1 MVKTSVLNMSNYPK
15 ITDRILGFFNPYFCE
30 VLNMGKN
37 QESTPRV
44 EQKISK

>member
-15 ITDRILGFFNPYFCE
+15 ITDRILGVFNPYSCE
-30 VLNMGKN
+30 VLNMG
-37 QESTPRV
+37 EIIDSTPRV